1 MLRPF
6 DPNGSELMK
15 LDRIMADSGTGLLWL
30 FTFAAVC
37 AVFLAVQ
44 AATAVPKFLAR
55 STAEVVHGLR
65 HPA

>member
-6 DPNGSELMK
+6 DPHSSELMK
-15 LDRIMADSGTGLLWL
+15 LDRIFADSGTGLLWL
-30 FTFAAVC
+30 FTFAVVC

-55 STAEVVHGLR
+55 STADVVHGFR
-65 HPA
+65 HSA